1 MIPSPEPR
9 GGHEVAGAN
18 GIERCQQQGATM
30 RSYFAICIAPLLA
43 ISSGAYAAE
52 IKVLCDG
59 PLGPALTRIAEA
71 FERDSGHQMKVE
83 FGLSPVIHKKVI
95 DGEPADVIIIQPNF
109 IEELVTAAKL
119 AAGEH
124 PIIARVGIGLM
135 VRADTDAPDVSTA
148 ESLKQALLAA
158 DSIVFSNVAGG
169 NAFAKVLEQLGI
181 AETVKDKVT
190 RTAPAEVISRILQ
203 SKGRDIGVG
212 ATTLILAD
220 PRLKLAGPLPG
231 ALQSYLVYAAASTI
245 AGQPSEPAKTL
256 IRFLAS
262 PAAKRQFAAAGAY

>member
-1 MIPSPEPR
+1 
-9 GGHEVAGAN
+9 
-18 GIERCQQQGATM
+18 M
-30 RSYFAICIAPLLA
+30 RSYFAMCFAPLLG

-59 PLGPALTRIAEA
+59 PLRPALTQIAQA

-109 IEELVTAAKL
+109 IEELVTAGKL

-135 VRADTDAPDVSTA
+135 VRAGTDAPDVSTA
-148 ESLKQALLAA
+148 DLLKQALLAA
-158 DSIVFSNVAGG
+158 DSIVFSNVAAG
-169 NAFAKVLEQLGI
+169 NAFAKALEQLGI
-181 AETVKDKVT
+181 AEIVKDKVT
-190 RTAPAEVISRILQ
+190 RTTPADVIARILQ

-212 ATTLILAD
+212 PYLAPPMRALSLTLNQPSVSPYIPPPVNNSTLSRCQPSDQRA
-220 PRLKLAGPLPG
+220 PGSIAAAARCPSVRIEGTQPG
-231 ALQSYLVYAAASTI
+231 ARLVLARECSI
-245 AGQPSEPAKTL
+245 PSPNSPRTL
-256 IRFLAS
+256 S
-262 PAAKRQFAAAGAY
+262 

>member
-1 MIPSPEPR
+1 M
-9 GGHEVAGAN
+9 
-18 GIERCQQQGATM
+18 
-30 RSYFAICIAPLLA
+30 
-43 ISSGAYAAE
+43 
-52 IKVLCDG
+52 
-59 PLGPALTRIAEA
+59 AEA

-148 ESLKQALLAA
+148 DSLKQALLAA

-169 NAFAKVLEQLGI
+169 NAFAKVLEQLDI

-190 RTAPAEVISRILQ
+190 RTAPADVISRILQ

-245 AGQPSEPAKTL
+245 AGQQSEPAKTL

>member
-1 MIPSPEPR
+1 
-9 GGHEVAGAN
+9 
-18 GIERCQQQGATM
+18 M
-30 RSYFAICIAPLLA
+30 RSHFAMCIAPLLG

-59 PLGPALTRIAEA
+59 PLRPALTQIAPA

-83 FGLSPVIHKKVI
+83 FGLSPVIHKKLI

-109 IEELVTAAKL
+109 IEELVTAGKL

-135 VRADTDAPDVSTA
+135 VRTGADAPDVSTA
-148 ESLKQALLAA
+148 ELLKEALLAA

-181 AETVKDKVT
+181 ADTVKDKVA
-190 RTAPAEVISRILQ
+190 RTAPAEVIARILQ

-212 ATTLILAD
+212 ATTLILD
-220 PRLKLAGPLPG
+220 DQRLRLAGPLPA

-245 AGQPSEPAKTL
+245 AGQQSEPAKTL

-262 PAAKRQFAAAGAY
+262 PAASTQFAAAGAY

>member
-1 MIPSPEPR
+1 
-9 GGHEVAGAN
+9 
-18 GIERCQQQGATM
+18 M
-30 RSYFAICIAPLLA
+30 RSYFAMCIATLG
-43 ISSGAYAAE
+43 ISSGTYAAE
-52 IKVLCDG
+52 IKVLSDG
-59 PLGPALTRIAEA
+59 PLRPALTQIAEA

-109 IEELVTAAKL
+109 IEELVTAGKL

-135 VRADTDAPDVSTA
+135 VRAGTDAPDISTA
-148 ESLKQALLAA
+148 DLLKQALLAA
-158 DSIVFSNVAGG
+158 DSIVFSNVASG

-190 RTAPAEVISRILQ
+190 RTTPADVIVRIIQ
-203 SKGRDIGVG
+203 GKGRDIGVG
-212 ATTLILAD
+212 TTTLIRAD
-220 PRLKLAGPLPG
+220 QRLKLAGPLPG
-231 ALQSYLVYAAASTI
+231 GLQSYLVYAAASTI
-245 AGQPSEPAKTL
+245 AGQQSEPAKAL

-262 PAAKRQFAAAGAY
+262 PAARTQFAAADAY